1 MRVSLF
7 GEAFGWE
14 GGCFGGGGGRARD
27 GEVVFATRAG
37 DLAGAEADGGEDGDA
52 LAEGVVAAVEGAGEV
67 LAHFQRGGDQQ
78 GQHALEAQLR
88 EVRGF
93 PLVLQAKDGGGK
105 IFDVV

>member
-14 GGCFGGGGGRARD
+14 GRGGGGGCARD
-27 GEVVFATRAG
+27 GDVVFATRTG
-37 DLAGAEADGGEDGDA
+37 DLASAKADGGQDGDA

-67 LAHFQRGGDQQ
+67 LAHFQRRGYQE
-78 GQHALEAQLR
+78 GQHALEAQLG
-88 EVRGF
+88 EVGGF
-93 PLVLQAKDGGGK
+93 PLVFQAEHGGGK